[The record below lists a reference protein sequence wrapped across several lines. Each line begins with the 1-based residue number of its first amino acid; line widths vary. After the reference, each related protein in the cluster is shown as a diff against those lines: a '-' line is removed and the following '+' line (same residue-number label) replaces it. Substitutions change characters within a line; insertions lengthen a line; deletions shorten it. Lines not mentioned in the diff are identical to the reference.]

1 MNTFQSNQMATKA
14 WRKRGLA
21 GALCAP
27 LLAALMIVPV
37 MFAMAQ
43 TPPPPPPL
51 SNVNDPLKDK
61 QGNTMTV
68 GQLALHFARSLHPA
82 FRGTRESD
90 AIAWLQ
96 GNQVGDQ
103 AGHMPPLSLIGGW
116 GDPSRQA
123 TVGDLTVLLAQQ
135 LKIAP
140 TAAAGGQPTAQDY
153 QNALVNFMGSTN
165 VSVFNSIVSTFK
177 DWVSPSVNILGFEP
191 SSGQQQ
197 RSSPTPP

>member
-1 MNTFQSNQMATKA
+1 MATKA
-14 WRKRGLA
+14 WRKWGLA
-21 GALCAP
+21 NALCAP
-27 LLAALMIVPV
+27 LLATLMVVPV
-37 MFAMAQ
+37 LFATAQ
-43 TPPPPPPL
+43 KQPPPAPL

-82 FRGTRESD
+82 FLGTRESD

-103 AGHMPPLSLIGGW
+103 PGHMPPLSLIGGW
-116 GDPSRQA
+116 GDTNRPA
-123 TVGDLTVLLAQQ
+123 TVGDLTVLLTQQ
-135 LKIAP
+135 LKITP

-165 VSVFNSIVSTFK
+165 VAVFSSVAGIFT
-177 DWVSPSVNILGFEP
+177 DWMSPSVNVLGFMP
-191 SSGQQQ
+191 GNGQQQ
-197 RSSPTPP
+197 RSTPTP